1 MKDYLFEIVDEDSDA
16 CGEQFFV
23 ECKSL
28 RRAWEIADENFPDVA
43 LRCLGHY
50 SVEEAEIIGLDTY

>member
-23 ECKSL
+23 ECESL
-28 RRAWEIADENFPDVA
+28 REARKIVYENFPDVA
-43 LRCLGHY
+43 LKFCGLC
-50 SVEEAEIIGLDTY
+50 SVAEAEMMGLDTY